1 MSNDKTREQA
11 IALNALLSKV
21 MRRLNKLETGDPV
34 IELPVA
40 QMRVCLVLLDKSRT
54 MSCLSKELGISL
66 SAVTQLADRLEK
78 AELVE
83 RYVDDDD
90 LRVKRMRLSVRGEEI
105 MRTRRQRRVERLRK
119 VLECMPAEDR
129 DLVTLVFQKLY
140 NASLKIGIG
149 SEMDVLPI
157 AEQILD

>member
-1 MSNDKTREQA
+1 MSNDTIREQA
-11 IALNALLSKV
+11 IAVNTLLSKV

-40 QMRVCLVLLDKSRT
+40 QMRVCLVLLDKPRT

-90 LRVKRMRLSVRGEEI
+90 LRVKLMRLSMHGEEI
-105 MRTRRQRRVERLRK
+105 MRTRRQRRIERLVK
-119 VLECMPAEDR
+119 VLECLPSEDTY
-129 DLVTLVFQKLY
+129 LVAQVFEKLY
-140 NASLKIGIG
+140 NASLMADMG
-149 SEMDVLPI
+149 SEAEVLPI
-157 AEQILD
+157 AEHMLD

>member
-1 MSNDKTREQA
+1 MSNDTIRDQA
-11 IALNALLSKV
+11 IAINTLLSKV
-21 MRRLNKLETGDPV
+21 MRRLNRLETGDPV
-34 IELPVA
+34 TELPIA
-40 QMRVCLVLLDKSRT
+40 QMRVCLVLLDKPRT

-90 LRVKRMRLSVRGEEI
+90 LRVKLMRLSAHGEEI
-105 MRTRRQRRVERLRK
+105 MRARRQRRVERLVK
-119 VLECMPAEDR
+119 VLECLPTEDR
-129 DLVTLVFQKLY
+129 DQVTQIFEKLY
-140 NASLKIGIG
+140 DASVMVDIG
-149 SEMDVLPI
+149 SEVEVLPI